1 MYCKHIAL
9 HEIHYEIHIIS
20 NVHSR
25 EIELLKFYLK
35 FLDINVIVML
45 NIT

>member
-9 HEIHYEIHIIS
+9 HEFYYEINKTK
-20 NVHSR
+20 NVSC
-25 EIELLKFYLK
+25 EIELLKFCLK
-35 FLDINVIVML
+35 FLDINLIVML